1 MKRYYLASWV
11 GQKVPGQILF
21 GNSFFMLTGK
31 GASLEKISEQI
42 RAENNSDFITIL
54 SLQQLGKEE
63 YEMLKGQW
71 SRTHFQKKKRLFAEL
86 LLLSA
91 SLVMKSNGCLVNVLT
106 YRVGNKCLTRCNA
119 KCRFLARAKANH
131 ICLHT
136 QSLIDCERKR
146 KNKTCNFTHL
156 NLALAILKCN
166 TT

>member
-54 SLQQLGKEE
+54 SLQ
-63 YEMLKGQW
+63 
-71 SRTHFQKKKRLFAEL
+71 KKKRLFAEL

-91 SLVMKSNGCLVNVLT
+91 LLVMKSNGCLVNVLT

-146 KNKTCNFTHL
+146 KNKTCHFTHL